1 MGPIKNRWQ
10 GQWTQAKV
18 RKDKDLKTLLQ
29 SFRADVISYRNA
41 WQFLSQIV
49 DYQDADLHK
58 RAILATLL
66 SRNLHM
72 DGEQY
77 DDSYLE
83 GVQLSGVKLVPSAI
97 NEDHSLTEGSHDGIK
112 LPGFEGEFKGGS
124 TPARGPLDD
133 AIDRVNEMFRAKGVD
148 VTHGSVAGFI
158 TTWWGFLD
166 ADEEAKA
173 MAKNN
178 SAGQLKASSDF
189 SNAVDL
195 AMLKTYQESQE
206 IQSYMTD
213 PSIRQE
219 LVEIAA
225 DVLHAQYNSTT
236 GADTATDE
244 E

>member
-49 DYQDADLHK
+49 DYQDVDLHK

-112 LPGFEGEFKGGS
+112 LPGFEGEFNGGS

-133 AIDRVNEMFRAKGVD
+133 AINRVNEMFRAKGVD

-158 TTWWGFLD
+158 TTYWGFLD
-166 ADEEAKA
+166 ADEEAQA

-189 SNAVDL
+189 SNAVGS
-195 AMLKTYQESQE
+195 AVLKTCQESQE
-206 IQSYMTD
+206 VQSYMTD
-213 PSIRQE
+213 PSFLQAII
-219 LVEIAA
+219 EITA